1 MTLLFEYPEKATF
14 GRVLPKNKIYE
25 HASPTA
31 AVKELFVRQVDQIV
45 WKYKLAP
52 ETINLKSTKSVPE
65 VQIFHIGLKKG
76 ELKEDVLRCIDK
88 AIPFPLIYE
97 LRYGDQVQAIAAYK
111 RPNEADSSKWV
122 LSEYFATD
130 WLPDTTP
137 RTTLPVALNLAALY
151 EKLFSPL
158 LPHPALDKERIQQ
171 HVERMERIRQK
182 QRELDKMQAKLGR
195 EKQFNRKVEIN
206 AGIRAMKQEI
216 KAMTRPAA
224 AQ

>member
-65 VQIFHIGLKKG
+65 VQIFHISLKKG

-130 WLPDTTP
+130 WLPDAAP
-137 RTTLPVALNLAALY
+137 RTKLPVALNLAALY
-151 EKLFSPL
+151 EKIFSPL
-158 LPHPALDKERIQQ
+158 LPHPAQDKERLQQ

-182 QRELDKMQAKLGR
+182 QRELDKMQAKLAR

-206 AGIRAMKQEI
+206 AGIRAVKQEI

>member
-31 AVKELFVRQVDQIV
+31 AMKELFVRQVDQIV

-65 VQIFHIGLKKG
+65 VQIFHISLKKG

-137 RTTLPVALNLAALY
+137 RTKLPVALNLAALY

-158 LPHPALDKERIQQ
+158 LPHPALDKERLQQ

-182 QRELDKMQAKLGR
+182 QRELDKMQAKLAR

-206 AGIRAMKQEI
+206 AEIRAMRQEI

>member
-65 VQIFHIGLKKG
+65 VQIFHISLKKG

-97 LRYGDQVQAIAAYK
+97 LRYGDQVQVVAAYK

-137 RTTLPVALNLAALY
+137 RATLPVALNLAALY

-182 QRELDKMQAKLGR
+182 QRELEKMQAKLAR

-206 AGIRAMKQEI
+206 AGIRAVKQEI
-216 KAMTRPAA
+216 TAMTQPATT
-224 AQ
+224 

>member
-31 AVKELFVRQVDQIV
+31 ALKEMFVRQVDQIV

-65 VQIFHIGLKKG
+65 VQIFHISLKKG

-130 WLPDTTP
+130 WLPDTAT
-137 RTTLPVALNLAALY
+137 RTKLPVALNLAALY
-151 EKLFSPL
+151 EKIFSPL
-158 LPHPALDKERIQQ
+158 LPHPALDKERLQQ

-182 QRELDKMQAKLGR
+182 QRELDKMQAKLAR

-206 AGIRAMKQEI
+206 AGIRAVKQEI
-216 KAMTRPAA
+216 KAMTQPAA
-224 AQ
+224 T

>member
-52 ETINLKSTKSVPE
+52 ETINLKSTKAVPE
-65 VQIFHIGLKKG
+65 VQIFHISLKKG

-88 AIPFPLIYE
+88 AIPFPLVYE
-97 LRYGDQVQAIAAYK
+97 LRYGDQVKVVAAYK
-111 RPNEADSSKWV
+111 RPNEADGAKWV
-122 LSEYFATD
+122 LSEYFTTD
-130 WLPDTTP
+130 WLPDFTP
-137 RTTLPVALNLAALY
+137 RTKLPVALNLAALY

-158 LPHPALDKERIQQ
+158 LPHPALDKERLQQ

-182 QRELDKMQAKLGR
+182 QRELEKMQAKLAR

-206 AGIRAMKQEI
+206 AEIRAVKQEI
-216 KAMTRPAA
+216 TAMTQPAET
-224 AQ
+224 